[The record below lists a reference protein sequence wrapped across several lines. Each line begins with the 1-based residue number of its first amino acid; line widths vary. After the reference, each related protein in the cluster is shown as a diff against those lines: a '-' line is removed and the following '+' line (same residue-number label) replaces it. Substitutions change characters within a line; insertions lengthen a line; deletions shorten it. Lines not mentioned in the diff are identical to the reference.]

1 VSRKRIEDIE
11 LPEAV
16 VMMRIISIKQ
26 AAQLAGVSE
35 RTLKDSH
42 PDKVIQISPG
52 RIGMRLRDALR
63 IKDRDEP

>member
-1 VSRKRIEDIE
+1 VSRKRVEDIE
-11 LPEAV
+11 LPDAV
-16 VMMRIISIKQ
+16 YMMRIVSIKQ
-26 AAQLAGVSE
+26 AAQLAGISE

-63 IKDRDEP
+63 IKDRNEP

>member
-1 VSRKRIEDIE
+1 
-11 LPEAV
+11 
-16 VMMRIISIKQ
+16 MMRIVSIKQ
-26 AAQLAGVSE
+26 AAQLAGISE

-63 IKDRDEP
+63 IKDRSDEP